1 MFEIFRANQLNVM
14 LFLCGACAV
23 MAILLFYT
31 RFLPKDRRKILIL
44 MELIAFF
51 LLWFDRLAYVYA
63 GTPGFKGYVMVRI
76 SNFFVF
82 FLTSMIVLGFNLY
95 LTDWLMH
102 EGGLP
107 AVPLRLIIVQY
118 AAMTGML
125 LAIISAFTG
134 LYYYFDETNLYH
146 RGHGFLIA
154 YVIPVFA
161 PIIQYT
167 VIHKNKKCF
176 SRLIYTSL
184 VLYIFVPIVCG
195 IIQVFIYGISLVNMA
210 MVLVS
215 IFLYIFTYLDIN
227 DTVEHAHKIEMEGL
241 HEEQESMK
249 RLFDQT
255 ATAFVTAIEKK
266 DDFTEG
272 HSLRV
277 AEYAK
282 RIAELSGKSDDECTQ
297 VYYAALLHD
306 VGLIGIPDSVIKN
319 EADPDK
325 WDYETIRKKPVIARE
340 ILSSITEYPY
350 LSLGAYYSHERYDGT
365 GYPEGLKACEIPE
378 IARIVAVADAYDT
391 MTTKKRYRE
400 ARSNLVAR
408 EMFVKGAGIEF
419 DPKFA
424 ENMVKII
431 DMDDTEKEFE
441 VENEIICN
449 EYREQI
455 TSGIPVERKVVRI
468 SFDCAFNSN
477 SIVDFTVPS
486 IILFDS
492 LDRCVH
498 KDEKTINEY
507 KYLEF
512 GEIWFDDHSIST
524 AAREI
529 KEMIAMSLNDDRD
542 TYYEII
548 AGRYEDHVKLIM
560 RSPHYGK
567 EVIVA
572 LPGGSKSAYI
582 GITGE
587 HCLVTNIHYEQTGDR
602 YGDGDIERI
611 VEKISYID
619 RMESDVPNIQIDRKR
634 SASTRGIEI
643 KDKLHIAFHTMSL
656 PDAHLVWHCPYIVLF
671 YSDDMSVNGDNY
683 REYTLIK
690 LNGENEVNDELAT
703 NKFSMR
709 KKEDFPGWDAWKDAN
724 KAGMECEVSV
734 ERKGKHIIIIT
745 ENMGI
750 RIENITVLKD
760 DIDKIYVALTGDHCA
775 LTDIRVK

>member
-1 MFEIFRANQLNVM
+1 MYEYIREHQMNIM
-14 LFLCGACAV
+14 LALCAV
-23 MAILLFYT
+23 CAMMAVLLLIT
-31 RFLPKDRRKILIL
+31 RFLPKKRKWILIF
-44 MELIAFF
+44 MECVATC
-51 LLWFDRLAYVYA
+51 LLGFDRAAYLYR
-63 GTPGFKGYVMVRI
+63 GDTSTLGYVMVRL
-76 SNFFVF
+76 SNFMVF
-82 FLTSMIVLGFNLY
+82 FLTSGIVLGFNMYVTNL
-95 LTDWLMH
+95 LMTDGKLERM
-102 EGGLP
+102 P
-107 AVPLRLIIVQY
+107 IRLKLSHIG
-118 AAMTGML
+118 AMTGMA
-125 LAIISAFTG
+125 LAVIAHFTG
-134 LYYYFDETNLYH
+134 LYYYFDGQNVYH
-146 RGHGFLIA
+146 RGPGFLIA
-154 YVIPVFA
+154 YIIPV
-161 PIIQYT
+161 IIPLVQFSVILQYR
-167 VIHKNKKCF
+167 KLF
-176 SRLIYTSL
+176 SRLIFASL
-184 VLYIFVPIVCG
+184 ILYIFLPIIVG
-195 IIQVFIYGISLVNMA
+195 VIQIFAYGISIVNMA
-210 MVLVS
+210 MVMVS
-215 IFLYIFTYLDIN
+215 ISLYIFSYLDVN
-227 DTVEHAHKIEMEGL
+227 DMVVRVH
-241 HEEQESMK
+241 EQEKLSMR
-249 RLFDQT
+249 RLFEQT
-255 ATAFVTAIEKK
+255 AEAFVTAVEKR
-266 DDFTEG
+266 DEYAVG
-272 HSLRV
+272 HSAKV

-282 RIAELSGKSDDECTQ
+282 KIALSAGKKEKECYEA
-297 VYYAALLHD
+297 YYAALLHD

-325 WDYETIRKKPVIARE
+325 WDYEAIRKKPVIARE

-419 DPKFA
+419 DPEFA
-424 ENMVKII
+424 EKMVRII

-455 TSGIPVERKVVRI
+455 TSGIPVEREVVRV

-477 SIVDFTVPS
+477 SVVDFSVPS

-492 LDRCVH
+492 YDRRVH

-529 KEMIAMSLNDDRD
+529 KEMIAMPLNDDRD
-542 TYYEII
+542 ACYEII

-567 EVIVA
+567 EVIAA

-587 HCLVTNIHYEQTGDR
+587 HCLITNIHYEQTGDR

-611 VEKISYID
+611 VGKISYID

-634 SASTRGIEI
+634 SASTMGIEI
-643 KDKLHIAFHTMSL
+643 KDRLHIAFHTMSL

-734 ERKGKHIIIIT
+734 ERKGKHIIITT

-760 DIDKIYVALTGDHCA
+760 DIDKIYVALTGDQCA

>member
-1 MFEIFRANQLNVM
+1 
-14 LFLCGACAV
+14 
-23 MAILLFYT
+23 
-31 RFLPKDRRKILIL
+31 
-44 MELIAFF
+44 
-51 LLWFDRLAYVYA
+51 
-63 GTPGFKGYVMVRI
+63 
-76 SNFFVF
+76 
-82 FLTSMIVLGFNLY
+82 
-95 LTDWLMH
+95 MH

-419 DPKFA
+419 DPEFA
-424 ENMVKII
+424 ENMVRII

-455 TSGIPVERKVVRI
+455 TSGIPVEREVVRI

-492 LDRCVH
+492 FDRRVH

-529 KEMIAMSLNDDRD
+529 KEMIAMPFNDDRD
-542 TYYEII
+542 ACYEII

-587 HCLVTNIHYEQTGDR
+587 HCLITNIHYEQTGDR

-634 SASTRGIEI
+634 SASTMGIEI
-643 KDKLHIAFHTMSL
+643 KDRLHIAFHTMSL

-734 ERKGKHIIIIT
+734 ERKGKHIIITT

-760 DIDKIYVALTGDHCA
+760 DIDKIYVALTGDQCA

>member
-227 DTVEHAHKIEMEGL
+227 DTVEHAHKIELEGL

-455 TSGIPVERKVVRI
+455 TSGIPVEREVVRI

-492 LDRCVH
+492 FDRCVH

-529 KEMIAMSLNDDRD
+529 KEMIAMPLNDDRD
-542 TYYEII
+542 ACYEII

-587 HCLVTNIHYEQTGDR
+587 HCLITNIHYEQTGDR

-611 VEKISYID
+611 VGKISYID

-634 SASTRGIEI
+634 SASTMGIEI
-643 KDKLHIAFHTMSL
+643 KDRLHIAFHTMSL

-683 REYTLIK
+683 REYTLLK

-734 ERKGKHIIIIT
+734 ERKGKHIIITT

-760 DIDKIYVALTGDHCA
+760 DIDKIYVALTGDQCA

>member
-419 DPKFA
+419 DPEFA
-424 ENMVKII
+424 ENMVRII

-455 TSGIPVERKVVRI
+455 TSGIPVEREVVRV

-477 SIVDFTVPS
+477 SVVDFSVPS

-492 LDRCVH
+492 YDRRVH

-529 KEMIAMSLNDDRD
+529 KEMIAMPLNDDRD
-542 TYYEII
+542 ACYEII

-587 HCLVTNIHYEQTGDR
+587 HCLITNIHYEQTGDR

-611 VEKISYID
+611 VGKISYID

-634 SASTRGIEI
+634 SASTMGIEI
-643 KDKLHIAFHTMSL
+643 KDRLHIAFHTMSL

-734 ERKGKHIIIIT
+734 ERKGKHIIITT

>member
-14 LFLCGACAV
+14 LFLCGACAI

-82 FLTSMIVLGFNLY
+82 FLTSMIVLVFNLY

-125 LAIISAFTG
+125 LAVISAFTG

-154 YVIPVFA
+154 YVIPVAA

-210 MVLVS
+210 MVIVS
-215 IFLYIFTYLDIN
+215 IFLYIFSYLDIN

-455 TSGIPVERKVVRI
+455 TSGIPVEREVVRI

-492 LDRCVH
+492 YDRCVH

-542 TYYEII
+542 THYEII

-643 KDKLHIAFHTMSL
+643 KDKLHIAFHAMSL
-656 PDAHLVWHCPYIVLF
+656 PDAHLVWHCPYIVIF

-683 REYTLIK
+683 REYTLLK